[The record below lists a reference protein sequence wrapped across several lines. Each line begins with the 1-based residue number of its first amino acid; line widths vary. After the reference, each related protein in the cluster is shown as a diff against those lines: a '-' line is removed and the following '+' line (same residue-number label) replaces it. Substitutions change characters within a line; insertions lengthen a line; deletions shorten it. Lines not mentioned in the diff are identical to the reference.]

1 MTDKQ
6 SASFRPGMRVRHVMG
21 DGGGL
26 GLGIVESV
34 TAEGVRVV
42 FDAPP
47 GHENEP
53 VIGVYGNR
61 WFRSMRAK
69 LEVVADGA

>member
-6 SASFRPGMRVRHVMG
+6 TARFTPGMRVRHVMG

-26 GLGIVESV
+26 GPGIVESV

-47 GHENEP
+47 GHESEP
-53 VIGVYGNR
+53 VIGAYGDR
-61 WFRSMRAK
+61 WFRSMRAR
-69 LEVVADGA
+69 LEVVANDA